1 MDMPSRYP
9 MLLLS
14 SFLATF
20 VLSKV
25 LLSVIG
31 QSKVAIKP
39 ELLGTQ
45 AEKQGTPVIGGI
57 AFCMGTLLASFLD
70 PALLESGVVHP
81 LLALLLFA
89 LIGFIDDRMKSRS
102 SNGDGLSSLLKLA
115 LQCAA
120 AMVMLL
126 LLHNGNLLDTYVD
139 IGPFGLELGVWYYG
153 FACMYLL
160 YFVNAVNITDGLDA
174 LAAGSAMPLL
184 ALLLLLAHRSGVSAS
199 PALSGSLLAFLVFNK
214 KPAKYFMGDCGS
226 HALGGYIAVSALLM
240 GYEVVMFLAG
250 GLFLVE
256 LATSLIQIISIRRF
270 GRKVFT
276 IAPLHHAYEQKG
288 VAEGRIVSSFI
299 LVSWAFALLSLL
311 ISR

>member
-1 MDMPSRYP
+1 
-9 MLLLS
+9 
-14 SFLATF
+14 
-20 VLSKV
+20 
-25 LLSVIG
+25 
-31 QSKVAIKP
+31 
-39 ELLGTQ
+39 
-45 AEKQGTPVIGGI
+45 
-57 AFCMGTLLASFLD
+57 
-70 PALLESGVVHP
+70 
-81 LLALLLFA
+81 
-89 LIGFIDDRMKSRS
+89 
-102 SNGDGLSSLLKLA
+102 
-115 LQCAA
+115 
-120 AMVMLL
+120 
-126 LLHNGNLLDTYVD
+126 
-139 IGPFGLELGVWYYG
+139 
-153 FACMYLL
+153 
-160 YFVNAVNITDGLDA
+160 
-174 LAAGSAMPLL
+174 MPLL
-184 ALLLLLAHRSGVSAS
+184 ALLLLLAHRSGISAS